1 MNFMRNLLYASWVL
15 FFVKLNRPV
24 KELIKCILVIT
35 IFGAL
40 FFVPGVSLAAG
51 VTLGWDPNTDA
62 DFAGYQIY
70 YGEASGEY
78 WFQQDVGNQT
88 RHTVN
93 DLEEGKTYYFAV
105 TAYNLENLESDYS
118 KELAYTVPAESPT
131 DPDCCGQEPPPP
143 ATPDTA
149 PVDNEHAMV
158 EILKPVQTSSSASVL
173 DIGFQL
179 DLENVVNIYKAELKF
194 RVMSTLPFISIFHE
208 NKWIKARSSVKA
220 NEWIQIDVT
229 DIALKSTGMV
239 EFKLQCSGLNRNLS
253 VDEVISNLELVIYS
267 NGNGIPVANFVANP
281 VTGEAPLSVDF
292 DATAAFDSDG
302 QLVGYE
308 WDFGDNSYSDAG
320 AWANHLYID
329 EGIYTAKL
337 TVTDDEGNSDIQE
350 IRITV
355 SEKTDD
361 QNYDNSTIVYYPSEI
376 KNDAVSFEIGEING
390 SIIGAVLRFRVL
402 EHYKTVVV
410 DNVADNREVASKYS
424 VMPNMWHEFDLTHI
438 VDVAGAYAFKVLAQS
453 IYDVRFLPLME
464 YEAVELVL
472 AVDDQ

>member
-40 FFVPGVSLAAG
+40 FFVPGVSLAAS
-51 VTLGWDPNTDA
+51 VTLGWDPNTEDA

-118 KELAYTVPAESPT
+118 KELAYTVPVESPT
-131 DPDCCGQEPPPP
+131 D
-143 ATPDTA
+143 
-149 PVDNEHAMV
+149 V

-173 DIGFQL
+173 NIGFQL
-179 DLENVVNIYKAELKF
+179 DLEKVVNIYKAELKF
-194 RVMSTLPFISIFHE
+194 RVMSTLRFIIIFHE
-208 NKWIKARSSVKA
+208 NKWIITRSSVKA

-229 DIALKSTGMV
+229 DIVLKSTGMV
-239 EFKLQCSGLNRNLS
+239 EFKLHCSGLNRNLS

-308 WDFGDNSYSDAG
+308 WDFGDNSYSGAG

-337 TVTDDEGNSDIQE
+337 TVTDDEGNSDVQE

-376 KNDAVSFEIGEING
+376 KNDAISFEIREING
-390 SIIGAVLRFRVL
+390 SIIEAVLRFRVL

-410 DNVADNREVASKYS
+410 DNVADNREVARKYS
-424 VMPNMWHEFDLTHI
+424 VMPCGMNLI
-438 VDVAGAYAFKVLAQS
+438 
-453 IYDVRFLPLME
+453 
-464 YEAVELVL
+464 
-472 AVDDQ
+472 

>member
-1 MNFMRNLLYASWVL
+1 VNFMRNLLYASWVL

-24 KELIKCILVIT
+24 KELIKCILVVT

-40 FFVPGVSLAAG
+40 FFVPGVSLAAS

-62 DFAGYQIY
+62 DCAGYQIY

-118 KELAYTVPAESPT
+118 KELAYTVPVESP
-131 DPDCCGQEPPPP
+131 PD
-143 ATPDTA
+143 
-149 PVDNEHAMV
+149 V
-158 EILKPVQTSSSASVL
+158 EILNPVQTSSSASVL

-179 DLENVVNIYKAELKF
+179 DLENVVNAYKAELKF
-194 RVMSTLPFISIFHE
+194 RVMSTLRFIIIFHE
-208 NKWIKARSSVKA
+208 NKWIITRSSVKA

-239 EFKLQCSGLNRNLS
+239 EFKLQCSGLNRDLS

-376 KNDAVSFEIGEING
+376 KNDAISFEIGEING
-390 SIIGAVLRFRVL
+390 SIIEAVLRFRVL

-410 DNVADNREVASKYS
+410 DNVDDNREIARKYS